1 VRSLWPSG
9 GTWVREVGKLDPYP
23 RKKDWLWRGGRG
35 AGAVKGARPR
45 PSRPELARTRGIRQ
59 LNRNL
64 ALRAGSGGRIRNVI
78 SAQCSQCQG
87 EGIRRSAG
95 QRRYFPR
102 ESYRKLILQPF
113 VDTNTSGQY
122 DVVCTIKGGG
132 TTGQAGAIIHGI
144 ARALDCISDD
154 FHTALRKN
162 GFLTRDS
169 RVVERKK
176 YGKRKARKSTQFSKR

>member
-1 VRSLWPSG
+1 M
-9 GTWVREVGKLDPYP
+9 EVSILEKLDVNAKVADTAVVTKSTFHKAKKLLPGGGAYGTGR
-23 RKKDWLWRGGRG
+23 RKNSVSRVW
-35 AGAVKGARPR
+35 VKPGK
-45 PSRPELARTRGIRQ
+45 GV
-59 LNRNL
+59 
-64 ALRAGSGGRIRNVI
+64 VI
-78 SAQCSQCQG
+78 VNKRDMSD
-87 EGIRRSAG
+87 
-95 QRRYFPR
+95 YFPR

>member
-1 VRSLWPSG
+1 M
-9 GTWVREVGKLDPYP
+9 EVSILKKLDVNVKPAGPVVEAKSKFHKAKKTLPEGGAYGTGR
-23 RKKDWLWRGGRG
+23 RKNSVARVW
-35 AGAVKGARPR
+35 VKPGKGTVTVNKRDV
-45 PSRPELARTRGIRQ
+45 SD
-59 LNRNL
+59 
-64 ALRAGSGGRIRNVI
+64 
-78 SAQCSQCQG
+78 
-87 EGIRRSAG
+87 
-95 QRRYFPR
+95 YFSR

-154 FHTALRKN
+154 FHSVLRKN

-176 YGKRKARKSTQFSKR
+176 YGKRKARRSTQFSKR

>member
-1 VRSLWPSG
+1 M
-9 GTWVREVGKLDPYP
+9 EVSILEKLDVNTKVADTAVVTKSTFHKAKRLLHGGGAYGTGR
-23 RKKDWLWRGGRG
+23 RKNSVARVW
-35 AGAVKGARPR
+35 VKPGKG
-45 PSRPELARTRGIRQ
+45 L
-59 LNRNL
+59 
-64 ALRAGSGGRIRNVI
+64 VI
-78 SAQCSQCQG
+78 VNKRDMSD
-87 EGIRRSAG
+87 
-95 QRRYFPR
+95 YFPR
-102 ESYRKLILQPF
+102 ESYRKFILQPF

-154 FHTALRKN
+154 FHTALHKN

>member
-1 VRSLWPSG
+1 M
-9 GTWVREVGKLDPYP
+9 EVSILKKLDVNVKPAGTVVGAKSKFHKAKKTLPEGGAYGTGR
-23 RKKDWLWRGGRG
+23 RKNSVARVW
-35 AGAVKGARPR
+35 VKPGKGTVTVNKRDV
-45 PSRPELARTRGIRQ
+45 SD
-59 LNRNL
+59 
-64 ALRAGSGGRIRNVI
+64 
-78 SAQCSQCQG
+78 
-87 EGIRRSAG
+87 
-95 QRRYFPR
+95 YFPR
-102 ESYRKLILQPF
+102 EAYRKLVLQPF

-154 FHTALRKN
+154 FHSVLRKN